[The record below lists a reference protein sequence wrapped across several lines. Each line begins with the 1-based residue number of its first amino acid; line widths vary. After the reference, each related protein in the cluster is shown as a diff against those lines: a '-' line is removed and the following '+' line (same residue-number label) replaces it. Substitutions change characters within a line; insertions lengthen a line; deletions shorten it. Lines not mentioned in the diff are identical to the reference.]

1 MGPHSKGLQLNK
13 NINKLNEH
21 KIIVIGGGAAGLMA
35 AGRAAECGAQVLIVE
50 KMKQV
55 ARKLC
60 ITGKGRCNITN
71 TAEMGVFI
79 DHFPV
84 TGQFLRPA
92 FSTLFNKGLVSF
104 FEDNGLK
111 CVTERGGRVFPA
123 SGKAPDVKASLMRW
137 LCSLGVT
144 IRTDVAVSRL
154 LTENGRVAGV
164 IAGGQSIIADA
175 VILATGGKSYPATGS
190 TGDGYRLAKA
200 VGHRIVPLRPA
211 LVPLE
216 TAGRFTGRMNDL
228 NLRNIQVDLIVDGKQ
243 KSRQFGELVFA
254 SFGVTGP
261 TILTLSTLAV
271 DALDAG
277 RKVALLLDLKPALDE
292 QKLDARLVRDFTK
305 RSHEPMSS
313 VLRGLLPRSLVPV
326 CLGMTHIRR
335 ERKPSEMKVEERRR
349 LGNWLKNFPLEVTGY
364 RPFSEAIVTA
374 GGIDI
379 GEVDPRT
386 VESRKVAGLYLA
398 GEVLDIQGDTGG
410 YNLQAAF
417 STGWLAGESAARSEK
432 KS

>member
-1 MGPHSKGLQLNK
+1 
-13 NINKLNEH
+13 
-21 KIIVIGGGAAGLMA
+21 
-35 AGRAAECGAQVLIVE
+35 
-50 KMKQV
+50 
-55 ARKLC
+55 
-60 ITGKGRCNITN
+60 
-71 TAEMGVFI
+71 
-79 DHFPV
+79 
-84 TGQFLRPA
+84 
-92 FSTLFNKGLVSF
+92 
-104 FEDNGLK
+104 
-111 CVTERGGRVFPA
+111 
-123 SGKAPDVKASLMRW
+123 
-137 LCSLGVT
+137 
-144 IRTDVAVSRL
+144 
-154 LTENGRVAGV
+154 
-164 IAGGQSIIADA
+164 
-175 VILATGGKSYPATGS
+175 
-190 TGDGYRLAKA
+190 
-200 VGHRIVPLRPA
+200 
-211 LVPLE
+211 
-216 TAGRFTGRMNDL
+216 
-228 NLRNIQVDLIVDGKQ
+228 
-243 KSRQFGELVFA
+243 
-254 SFGVTGP
+254 GP

-305 RSHEPMSS
+305 RPHEPMSS
-313 VLRGLLPRSLVPV
+313 VLRGLLPRPLVPV

-386 VESRKVAGLYLA
+386 MESRKVAGLYLA